1 MTWFRLESHG
11 RPFLLFLSFCLLSVF
26 SLPVSAG
33 TPPLHPVFDFHE
45 DEGKGNGTVE
55 GAPPEAQDATRC
67 VNGFA
72 GPYPCRNVDLLS
84 FLPRTEMGAA
94 NAQGSDIW
102 GWTDPATGK
111 EYALMVFADGAS
123 FVDVSDP
130 TKPRWLGYMKTRTF
144 SSANRDV
151 RVYRDWAYVAADSV
165 GAHGMQVFDLK
176 RLRSVATPQTFTA
189 DFVYTEVD
197 TVHNIDINVETGFA
211 YLVGS
216 NTCSGGLHM
225 VDLRSDPSRPRF
237 VGCYANSANGAVAYI
252 HDTQCVIYRGPD
264 QRYFGRELCFASN
277 VNALTIL
284 DVTDKSAVREVA
296 RKGYTGNSYS
306 HQGWLTEDHRYFLMD
321 DEGDELRS
329 HGKTRTYLW
338 DVQDLTDPQQFATHE
353 HATGAIDHDQYIH
366 QGFTYQGNYRAG
378 LRILDVS
385 AVSQGRLTE
394 VGYFDIVPEDDE
406 PRFSGAWGVY
416 PFFRSGIILVPG
428 MEQGLYILRRT
439 DGGKPGEPCKP
450 GAQTLCLAKKRFKVE
465 VDWNNQFDG
474 SSGRGVAVKG
484 SDQAGYFSFGDKSN
498 LELMVKILDDGSHWQ
513 LYYGQLTNLRFTVRV
528 TDTKTGLVTTRGNGP
543 NNCGGVA
550 ELGASDGHGHRASS
564 APVWLGADPV
574 TLSRPGEGIAE
585 DAALDSAFEPAKG
598 KGSCKVADGICLLND
613 RFVAR
618 VTWRNQF
625 NGTTGKG
632 KGKALSGVTGSF
644 SFTDASNIELLV
656 KVLNAGGTGDER
668 ILVLWGAM
676 SNLEYTLE
684 LTDRQTGE
692 VQTYHNPA
700 GTYCGGLDEM

>member
-1 MTWFRLESHG
+1 MSCVRLESHG
-11 RPFLLFLSFCLLSVF
+11 RPFLLFLSFCLLAALFPV
-26 SLPVSAG
+26 PVSG
-33 TPPLHPVFDFHE
+33 TPPLHPVFEFHE
-45 DEGKGNGTVE
+45 DEGKGDGTVSV
-55 GAPPEAQDATRC
+55 APPLAQGATRC

-72 GPYPCRNVDLLS
+72 GAYPCRNVDLLS
-84 FLPRTEMGAA
+84 FLPRTEMGAGD
-94 NAQGSDIW
+94 NQGSDIW
-102 GWTDPATGK
+102 GWTDPASGK
-111 EYALMVFADGAS
+111 EYALMVFANGAS
-123 FVDVSDP
+123 FVDVSIP
-130 TKPRWLGYMKTRTF
+130 TEPRWLGYLPTRTS
-144 SSANRDV
+144 SSANRDI
-151 RVYRDWAYVAADSV
+151 RVYRDWAYIAADSV
-165 GAHGMQVFDLK
+165 GAHGMQIFDLK
-176 RLRSVATPQTFTA
+176 RLRTVDTPQTFSP
-189 DFVYTEVD
+189 DFVYTDVD

-225 VDLRSDPSRPRF
+225 VDLRADPVHPRF
-237 VGCYANSANGAVAYI
+237 VGCYQRSGDGAVSYI

-277 VNALTIL
+277 VNALAIL
-284 DVTDKSAVREVA
+284 DVSDKSAVRQIA
-296 RKGYTGNSYS
+296 RVGYPGNSYA

-321 DEGDELRS
+321 DEGDERRT

-338 DVQDLTDPQQFATHE
+338 NVQNLANPIQFATYE

-385 AVSQGRLTE
+385 GASEGRLQE

-406 PRFSGAWGVY
+406 PVFSGAWGAY
-416 PFFRSGIILVPG
+416 PFFKSGIILVPG
-428 MEQGLYILRRT
+428 MEQGLYILRRGS
-439 DGGKPGEPCKP
+439 DQPPGPCKP
-450 GAQTLCLAKKRFKVE
+450 GAQTLCLAKKRFRVE

-498 LELMVKILDDGSHWQ
+498 LELMVKILNDGAHWQ
-513 LYYGQLTNLRFTVRV
+513 LYYGQLTNLGFTIRV
-528 TDTKTGLVTTRGNGP
+528 TDTETGGTTTHRNGP

-550 ELGASDGHGHRASS
+550 EIGVSDGHGHDEAT
-564 APVWLGADPV
+564 WLGADPSA
-574 TLSRPGEGIAE
+574 LSRPGKGISE
-585 DAALDSAFEPAKG
+585 SVSLDPVFEPAKG
-598 KGSCKVADGICLLND
+598 KNACKSADGLCLLNS
-613 RFVAR
+613 RFSAR

-625 NGTTGKG
+625 NGASGTG

-644 SFTDASNIELLV
+644 SFTDPSNVELLV
-656 KVLNAGGTGDER
+656 KVLNAGDDR

-692 VQTYHNPA
+692 IRTYHNPA

>member
-1 MTWFRLESHG
+1 MFCFRI
-11 RPFLLFLSFCLLSVF
+11 LSCLLAV
-26 SLPVSAG
+26 LLAVPASAA
-33 TPPLHPVFDFHE
+33 PPLHPVFEFHE
-45 DEGKGNGTVE
+45 DGEGKGNGTVE
-55 GAPPEAQDATRC
+55 GAPPPAQAATRC

-72 GPYPCRNVDLLS
+72 GAYPCRNVDLLS
-84 FLPRTEMGAA
+84 FIPRTEMGAGD
-94 NAQGSDIW
+94 NQGSDIW
-102 GWTDPATGK
+102 GWTDPQTGK
-111 EYALMVFADGAS
+111 EYALMVFANGAS
-123 FVDVSDP
+123 FVDVSIP
-130 TKPRWLGYMKTRTF
+130 TAPRWLGYLPTRTT

-151 RVYRDWAYVAADSV
+151 RVYRDWAYIAADSV
-165 GAHGMQVFDLK
+165 GKHGMQVFDLK
-176 RLRSVATPQTFTA
+176 RLRSVTSPQTFTP
-189 DFVYTEVD
+189 DFVYTDVD
-197 TVHNIDINVETGFA
+197 TVHNIDINVETGVA

-216 NTCSGGLHM
+216 NTCAGGLHM
-225 VDLRSDPSRPRF
+225 VNIGSDPTRPRF
-237 VGCYANSANGAVAYI
+237 MGCYSRSGEGAVSYI

-284 DVTDKSAVREVA
+284 DVTDKTAVRQVS
-296 RKGYTGNSYS
+296 RTGYTGNSFS

-321 DEGDELRS
+321 DELDERSS

-338 DVQDLTDPQQFATHE
+338 DVRDLAAPKQFAVYE

-366 QGFTYQGNYRAG
+366 QGFAYQGNYRAG
-378 LRILDVS
+378 LRILDV
-385 AVSQGRLTE
+385 ARVAEGRLQE

-406 PRFSGAWGVY
+406 PVFSGAWGAY
-416 PFFRSGIILVPG
+416 PFFKSGIILVPG
-428 MEQGLYILRRT
+428 MEQGLYILKRSS
-439 DGGKPGEPCKP
+439 GGGSAAGPCKP
-450 GAQTLCLAKKRFKVE
+450 GAQTLCLAKKRFRVE

-498 LELMVKILDDGSHWQ
+498 LELMVKILNDGEHWQ
-513 LYYGQLTNLRFTVRV
+513 LYYGQLTNLGFTIWV
-528 TDTKTGLVTTRGNGP
+528 TDTETGRVTSHRNGP

-550 ELGASDGHGHRASS
+550 ELGSSDGHGHREAS
-564 APVWLGADPV
+564 APAWLGVNPTVA
-574 TLSRPGEGIAE
+574 SRPGEGISEAVSL
-585 DAALDSAFEPAKG
+585 ASVFAPAKG
-598 KGSCKVADGICLLND
+598 KSNCKVADGLCLLND
-613 RFVAR
+613 RFVAK
-618 VTWRNQF
+618 VSWRNQF
-625 NGTTGKG
+625 NGATGKG

-656 KVLNAGGTGDER
+656 KVLNAGDDR

-692 VQTYHNPA
+692 VKTYHNPA